1 MASAPAPGE
10 HTKKLERLLW
20 LSAAAAVATISLKTL
35 AWALTGSV
43 GLLSDAAESV
53 VNLVAA
59 VFALI
64 VVRWA
69 ARPADDEHA

>member
-1 MASAPAPGE
+1 VPAAP
-10 HTKKLERLLW
+10 RR
-20 LSAAAAVATISLKTL
+20 S
-35 AWALTGSV
+35 GSV
-43 GLLSDAAESV
+43 GEISDAAESV

-69 ARPADDEHA
+69 VRRAATQ